1 MNVAKELRINRRSL
15 MSTFTKLFDM
25 EISIA
30 STCLILRDFF
40 PVLYNSLFFSNLSE
54 NIKLYYHFGKIIPSS
69 FHH

>member
-1 MNVAKELRINRRSL
+1 